1 MALTFN
7 DLMFEVKF
15 TNTFSRKDS
24 KTKKNKFSSST
35 INFSTSS
42 NISLTKKNGTNKN
55 IEIDYSSLSSNQKN
69 KNSIIVDIE
78 KFYFN
83 NEKNKPSDVLDFYKN
98 YPYESI
104 INRYTK
110 INSIINFSQ
119 NLEKDVISTL
129 TAVNCIDGIN
139 FNLIYYNQFYLSRY
153 WYNYN
158 IERLHKTVEKIKHV
172 QKIPKI
178 IENNVAN
185 LIYFND
191 QLIKDSTITINN
203 YQLIPLNND
212 NYLTLFASKLIDI
225 MNRYFK
231 HISTE
236 FDVINIGF
244 YIPNI
249 NEYTSRNITDLIYTL
264 NRYRILDATNRFEIK
279 YQSDTKSIK
288 PLNNNIS
295 VLNKLNFILMH
306 ENFFTLKNDILIDY
320 IETKLLKGGNILIF
334 SNIETPPKSEIF
346 RRLTPMFNKVIITK
360 VTIDIPFY
368 WCFIGKGFI
377 YQTDEQYKDY
387 QIGKEREV
395 SNGLQKKV
403 NNFLNTSFDELCQI
417 YDIMMRRYYETLYKK
432 SFKELIP
439 ELNKKYIEMYGWCH
453 QNKIETIN
461 IFDKKKPKLIKID
474 ELVSYFF
481 PSQSGINARN
491 IKIFDISTYSIT
503 LPRESNKICSTIKE
517 IFKGLFDYSENDI
530 DELTVTDAIANVG
543 GSTLSFSKN
552 FRLVNSIERQEV
564 IFEALKHN
572 CDDVYKRKNIKYH
585 LGNPEKLLKKIKQD
599 IIYIDPPLEG
609 FYYRSYDK
617 ITLTLNKKN
626 IFTIINELY
635 NSNKALLFVIKCP
648 FNLDYNTFMNNF
660 EKIYIEKYKNFNVM
674 YIIKKKEKTY

>member
-15 TNTFSRKDS
+15 NNTFNS
-24 KTKKNKFSSST
+24 KNIIKTQKKKNITSST
-35 INFSTSS
+35 NFSFSESS
-42 NISLTKKNGTNKN
+42 LSNSLLTKKSNSDSSGSRSQ
-55 IEIDYSSLSSNQKN
+55 SSLTSSQIN
-69 KNSIIVDIE
+69 

-83 NEKNKPSDVLDFYKN
+83 NEKNKPTDVLDFYKN
-98 YPYESI
+98 YPYEEL

-110 INSIINFSQ
+110 INSIINSSKH
-119 NLEKDVISTL
+119 LEKDEIAML
-129 TAVNCIDGIN
+129 TAVNSIEGIN
-139 FNLIYYNQFYLSRY
+139 FNLIYYNQFYLSKY

-158 IERLHKTVEKIKHV
+158 LERLVKTVDRIKKI
-172 QKIPKI
+172 QKLPKQ
-178 IENNVAN
+178 IEQNVLN
-185 LIYFND
+185 LVYFSE
-191 QLIKDSTITINN
+191 QFIKESTITINN

-212 NYLTLFASKLIDI
+212 NYLTLFACKLIDI

-236 FDVINIGF
+236 FDIINIGF

-249 NEYTSRNITDLIYTL
+249 SNEYTARNITDLISTL

-279 YQSDTKSIK
+279 YQSEPTSIK
-288 PLNNNIS
+288 HQETNKITILT
-295 VLNKLNFILMH
+295 KLNFIIMH

-320 IETKLLKGGNILIF
+320 IETKLFKGGNILIF

-377 YQTDEQYKDY
+377 YQTDEQYKNY
-387 QIGKEREV
+387 AIGKERQI
-395 SNGLQKKV
+395 SNVLQKKV
-403 NNFLNTSFDELCQI
+403 NDFLNVSLNELCQI

-439 ELNKKYIEMYGWCH
+439 ELNKKYIEMYGWCN

-481 PSQSGINARN
+481 PSQSGINTRN

-503 LPRESNKICSTIKE
+503 LPRESNKICSTIKDL
-517 IFKGLFDYSENDI
+517 FKGIFDYSENDI
-530 DELTVTDAIANVG
+530 DDLTITDAIANVG
-543 GSTLSFSKN
+543 GTTLSFSKN
-552 FRLVNSIERQEV
+552 FRLVNSIEKQEV

-572 CDDVYKRKNIKYH
+572 CENVYKRKNIKFY
-585 LGNPEKLLKKIKQD
+585 LGNPEKLLNKIKQD

-609 FYYRSYDK
+609 FHYRSYDK
-617 ITLTLNKKN
+617 INLTLNKKN
-626 IFTIINELY
+626 IFTIIRELY
-635 NSNKALLFVIKCP
+635 NNNKALLFVIKCP
-648 FNLDYNTFMNNF
+648 FNLDYNTFMNDF
-660 EKIYIEKYKNFNVM
+660 EKVYIEKYKNYNVM
-674 YIIKKKEKTY
+674 YIVKKK